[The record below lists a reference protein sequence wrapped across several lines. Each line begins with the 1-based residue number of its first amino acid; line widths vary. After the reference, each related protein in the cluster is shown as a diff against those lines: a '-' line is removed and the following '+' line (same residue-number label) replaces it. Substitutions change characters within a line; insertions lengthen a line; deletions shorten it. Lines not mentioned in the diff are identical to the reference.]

1 MLILSCPKYLYQTI
15 LLDISTFRG
24 YQIEDRNPLVYIL
37 PIGETLY
44 RLIPSKLSAIFWKGF
59 LMSVEFGKNV
69 WEFVILLRKG
79 CLLVCY
85 NICRAAKL
93 STEKSPTC
101 GEVRD

>member
-24 YQIEDRNPLVYIL
+24 YQTEDRNPLVYIL

-44 RLIPSKLSAIFWKGF
+44 HLIPPKLSAIFWKGF
-59 LMSVEFGKNV
+59 LISVEFGKYI
-69 WEFVILLRKG
+69 WEFVIHVRKG

-85 NICRAAKL
+85 DILR
-93 STEKSPTC
+93 PRW
-101 GEVRD
+101 G